1 MATEKDI
8 AMQKKSN
15 ELTADAIK
23 LQKDLLKQTKSLTK
37 TLADATKNL
46 GKFGESQEKVIDNF
60 SDFSKEIKKF
70 SGHQKNIKKLT
81 ESFDLMTNE
90 VDELSEGLRKLD
102 INSTKSMRNIR
113 NSVVMTNKNFNKL
126 MGQVKNIDKF
136 KGSLDGLRSNLG
148 KLNGM
153 VGRAFDDSDLISMK
167 DSLKDLKGIIPEK
180 EFEKLKGL
188 IDKTDFKNYDDFQNL
203 VKRLNSQHIK
213 SLKKNL
219 MDISSSGSLKDLD
232 EDTKNLIG
240 NMIKLVNDPMASY
253 EDLVK
258 NLPGL
263 QSALGKAFDVMS
275 DKANQ
280 SAENLSKQYDEI
292 TKQTQLAKKEIEE
305 ALVIQANTDQV
316 HKSINAIKDYVKS
329 GTFELGGAGL
339 FPDKAV
345 ENADNLEKI
354 QKRLPLYEKALAE
367 NVEKISNLTEDEVDK
382 RKKLEEINKK
392 ITAKIREQAKH
403 AEELTEQ
410 TDKYLRIG
418 EQIKK
423 NPFGSDK
430 VEKMEEG
437 LFKAHFRLKE
447 LSNRGGKFSGVL
459 GKVSEAAG
467 TLGTKIKGIAFPV
480 AVLSQV
486 MSLGKYL
493 LDIQSKFSGIAR
505 EIEGTGAFA
514 IGGPDLDKNLSEA
527 EGKMRNISGLMSRRF
542 GGDAFALGREEIQG
556 MVGAMDQAGIKAS
569 KLKDVFKDV
578 NTTTAAQGNEF
589 LKAADMAHVFAGA
602 MGVSR
607 QEVAGMMGDMFVNYT
622 QNGKAIQESFA
633 QIAAASQET
642 TIGTNRFLGIVQTAT
657 AGMSLYER
665 QVADTAIAIKNMTKN
680 MNLTGKEAETAAKS
694 ANEFANDTHKVITA
708 FAMMEKQAPG
718 TMNKINSSVKDE
730 IALLEKRK
738 DLSVQEKQ
746 QLENMKKFTAAV
758 DRGDTADAGALLKQL
773 PQEAINKT
781 VGTLVQQIEKMSG
794 GSAFKKEELMQTMGL
809 GKEMAVL
816 SEKTGGAVG
825 KALLGDIER
834 GNKLFEKQA
843 KDQDKRDDK
852 TGDLNNKIISSLGE
866 GLGSTV
872 NTISNTLLA
881 ILSIIGGSQIL
892 KIGKSITGMMGGGG
906 GGLIS
911 KAKSA
916 LGVGADVAEA
926 GAKTG
931 KMGKLGKMGSDLAG
945 KIGKTKIGG
954 GVLKGASKILK
965 MGKAIPVLGSLVAA
979 GFAAK
984 DVWKIGEGLVEGKG
998 VDKGALASL
1007 GMNAL
1012 SMVPVVGTAAAI
1024 ADVGL
1029 SASGVYDKL
1038 SAESVGS
1045 NNLKPSMPE
1054 SPVIT
1059 SRAAGSS
1066 SNTVASN
1073 VGGGGNGT
1081 VNISINGGDI
1091 QKVRAVVQQEVT
1103 KALGKTRTG

>member
-1 MATEKDI
+1 
-8 AMQKKSN
+8 
-15 ELTADAIK
+15 
-23 LQKDLLKQTKSLTK
+23 
-37 TLADATKNL
+37 
-46 GKFGESQEKVIDNF
+46 
-60 SDFSKEIKKF
+60 
-70 SGHQKNIKKLT
+70 
-81 ESFDLMTNE
+81 
-90 VDELSEGLRKLD
+90 
-102 INSTKSMRNIR
+102 
-113 NSVVMTNKNFNKL
+113 
-126 MGQVKNIDKF
+126 
-136 KGSLDGLRSNLG
+136 
-148 KLNGM
+148 
-153 VGRAFDDSDLISMK
+153 
-167 DSLKDLKGIIPEK
+167 
-180 EFEKLKGL
+180 
-188 IDKTDFKNYDDFQNL
+188 
-203 VKRLNSQHIK
+203 
-213 SLKKNL
+213 
-219 MDISSSGSLKDLD
+219 
-232 EDTKNLIG
+232 
-240 NMIKLVNDPMASY
+240 
-253 EDLVK
+253 
-258 NLPGL
+258 
-263 QSALGKAFDVMS
+263 MS

-367 NVEKISNLTEDEVDK
+367 NVEKISNLTEDEVGK

-556 MVGAMDQAGIKAS
+556 MVGAMDQAGMKAS
-569 KLKDVFKDV
+569 KMKDIFKDV

-602 MGVSR
+602 MGTSR
-607 QEVAGMMGDMFVNYT
+607 QEVAGMMGDMFFNYT

-633 QIAAASQET
+633 QIAAASQDSS
-642 TIGTNRFLGIVQTAT
+642 IGTNRFLGMVQTAT

-665 QVADTAIAIKNMTKN
+665 QVADTAIALKNMTEASKF
-680 MNLTGKEAETAAKS
+680 TGKEAETAARS
-694 ANEFANDTHKVITA
+694 ASEFAQDTHKVIGA
-708 FAMMEKQAPG
+708 FALMEQQAPG
-718 TMNKINSSVKDE
+718 TLDKIASSVQDE
-730 IALLEKRK
+730 INVLEDRK
-738 DLSVQEKQ
+738 KKGEELSIQEEQ
-746 QLENMKKFTAAV
+746 QLKNMKEFTKAMSE
-758 DRGDTADAGALLKQL
+758 GNIADAGALLKQVN
-773 PQEAINKT
+773 PEAQMKV
-781 VGTLVQQIEKMSG
+781 VGNLIKQIDKMSG
-794 GSAFKKEELMQTMGL
+794 GSAFKKEELMGSIGM

-816 SEKTGGAVG
+816 SQKM
-825 KALLGDIER
+825 GDRLSDGLMGEIER
-834 GNKLFEKQA
+834 GNNLVDKQT

-1066 SNTVASN
+1066 SNMVASN
-1073 VGGGGNGT
+1073 VGGGSNGT